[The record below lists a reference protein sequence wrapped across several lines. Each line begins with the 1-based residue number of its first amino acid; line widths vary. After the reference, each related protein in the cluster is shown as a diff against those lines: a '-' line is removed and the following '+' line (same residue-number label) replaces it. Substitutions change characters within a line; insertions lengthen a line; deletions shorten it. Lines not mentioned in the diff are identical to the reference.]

1 LETNFGREGSILK
14 AIREPFLEI
23 RHILDVEIV
32 MERNLQ
38 ENQNIG
44 KKVWS
49 QSRLLLG
56 DYFLA

>member
-1 LETNFGREGSILK
+1 LK